1 MRIFA
6 GRRIGRRGMI
16 GVSVNPVG
24 MVKGAART
32 GASIARQFP
41 FAMIV
46 FFIGVVVCICVA
58 LYVRHSQ

>member
-1 MRIFA
+1 
-6 GRRIGRRGMI
+6 MI